1 MKASNLKTNAVPVSL
16 AGLPAWQ
23 ALMEHYEELAPLHMR
38 DLFAQDPQR
47 FDRFSLKLGDM
58 LLDYSKNRI
67 TPRTMELLVELARQT
82 GVAQWIERMFNGD
95 PINHT
100 ENRPALH
107 VALRNRDNRP
117 IEVDGIDI
125 MPMVNE
131 QLERMRVL
139 SDAVRTREWRGCFGH
154 SITDVVNIGVGGS
167 DLGPVMA
174 CEALRPY
181 ALHDLHIHFVSNVD
195 ESHILD
201 TLEHLKPETTLF
213 IIASKSFATADTLVN
228 AETSKRWFLNNQRTI
243 ADMARHFV
251 AVTANEQAAVD
262 FVIPAVNIVRIWDW
276 VGGRYSM
283 WSAVG
288 LSIAISVGMR
298 HFEQMLEGAYAM
310 DEHFRSAPIEQN
322 MPMVLALLGI
332 WYNNFF
338 GTESY
343 AVLPYDQHLHRF
355 PPYLRQTDMESNG
368 KSIDRDG
375 MPVDYETGPVVFGQL
390 GITGQHAFYQLMHQ
404 GTKMIPADFIAPVWV
419 FNNLANHRES
429 LMSNVFAQTE
439 ALMKGKTAEE
449 VRAEMQA
456 AGNSEDEI
464 DRLLPYRVFPG
475 NKPTNTLL
483 FDELTPYTLG
493 MLAALYEHKIFVQG
507 CIWNINSFDQWGV
520 ELGKQLARTI
530 LPELASERDINTHD
544 ASTNGLINYYKSR
557 RRPE

>member
-1 MKASNLKTNAVPVSL
+1 
-16 AGLPAWQ
+16 
-23 ALMEHYEELAPLHMR
+23 
-38 DLFAQDPQR
+38 
-47 FDRFSLKLGDM
+47 
-58 LLDYSKNRI
+58 
-67 TPRTMELLVELARQT
+67 
-82 GVAQWIERMFNGD
+82 
-95 PINHT
+95 
-100 ENRPALH
+100 
-107 VALRNRDNRP
+107 
-117 IEVDGIDI
+117 
-125 MPMVNE
+125 
-131 QLERMRVL
+131 
-139 SDAVRTREWRGCFGH
+139 
-154 SITDVVNIGVGGS
+154 
-167 DLGPVMA
+167 
-174 CEALRPY
+174 
-181 ALHDLHIHFVSNVD
+181 
-195 ESHILD
+195 
-201 TLEHLKPETTLF
+201 
-213 IIASKSFATADTLVN
+213 
-228 AETSKRWFLNNQRTI
+228 
-243 ADMARHFV
+243 
-251 AVTANEQAAVD
+251 
-262 FVIPAVNIVRIWDW
+262 
-276 VGGRYSM
+276 
-283 WSAVG
+283 
-288 LSIAISVGMR
+288 MR